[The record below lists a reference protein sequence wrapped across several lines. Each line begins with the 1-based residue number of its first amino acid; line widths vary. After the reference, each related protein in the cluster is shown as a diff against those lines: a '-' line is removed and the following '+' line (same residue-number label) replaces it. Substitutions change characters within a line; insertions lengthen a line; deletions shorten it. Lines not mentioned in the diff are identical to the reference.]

1 MTLSPHNA
9 KLWAQNTF
17 ETAALGDTRR
27 THRLIEIAGRMAQS
41 SGKSA
46 SLSCK
51 GNSALLEATYRFIR
65 NDNIHPDK
73 IRRAGFEQTAK
84 AVQDIP
90 EILALEDTTS
100 LSYKHQVATE
110 LGKLGQVKDKARGW
124 LVHSTLL
131 LDAKTTQTLG
141 LAHQEWWCR
150 PNDPKDADEKE
161 SGKWQAA
168 SEFCRAV
175 LGEQMRKVIAVCDR
189 EADIFDYLE
198 NKQQHDERYVVRGKH
213 RRKIEESSENLFD
226 HLGSQAVLGEY
237 QIIIPQKGM
246 VGKNGKRF
254 NRPERTAHLQV
265 RSANVTFTKGKKTL
279 NINAV
284 WATEISP
291 QGEEEALNWLL
302 LTSEPVGTF
311 DEAMKVIRI
320 YTARWRVEDFHKA
333 WKTGAGAERQRMTEP
348 GNLERTV
355 SILAFVGVRL
365 LQLRE
370 SFTLPIYLTKQ
381 GLVEEAAACEKMK
394 CDKVLSP
401 IEIQLLVHI
410 EKSKRQ
416 SKSKKKPL
424 EEGTMQWAYM
434 AVAKLGGFADTKR
447 TGIAGWST
455 LWIGWEHLQERVQG
469 LIMAKEMQKDG
480 IDLQNL

>member
-1 MTLSPHNA
+1 
-9 KLWAQNTF
+9 
-17 ETAALGDTRR
+17 
-27 THRLIEIAGRMAQS
+27 
-41 SGKSA
+41 
-46 SLSCK
+46 
-51 GNSALLEATYRFIR
+51 
-65 NDNIHPDK
+65 
-73 IRRAGFEQTAK
+73 
-84 AVQDIP
+84 
-90 EILALEDTTS
+90 
-100 LSYKHQVATE
+100 
-110 LGKLGQVKDKARGW
+110 
-124 LVHSTLL
+124 
-131 LDAKTTQTLG
+131 
-141 LAHQEWWCR
+141 
-150 PNDPKDADEKE
+150 
-161 SGKWQAA
+161 
-168 SEFCRAV
+168 V

-198 NKQQHDERYVVRGKH
+198 NKQLNGERYVIRGKH

-291 QGEEEALNWLL
+291 AGEEEGLNWLL
-302 LTSEPVGTF
+302 LTSEPVGTLE
-311 DEAMKVIRI
+311 EAMKVIRI
-320 YTARWRVEDFHKA
+320 YTARRRVEDFHKA

-355 SILAFVGVRL
+355 SISAFVGVRS

-394 CDKVLSP
+394 RDKVLSP
-401 IEIQLLVHI
+401 LEIQLLVQI
-410 EKSKRQ
+410 EKT
-416 SKSKKKPL
+416 KSKTKSKNKPL
-424 EEGTMQWAYM
+424 EEGTLQWAYM
-434 AVAKLGGFADTKR
+434 AVAKLGAFADTKR
-447 TGIAGWST
+447 TGIARWST
-455 LWIGWEHLQERVQG
+455 LWIGWERLQERVQG

-480 IDLQNL
+480 MDLQYL